1 MKSSPPSAGKHPL
14 PRPRR
19 RIKTASPVN
28 NPLKG
33 RKGSD
38 NMSVSYSIAGRE
50 IAPAEIGGLEL
61 LSDAIVAI
69 CSAVRKR
76 VNGK

>member
-1 MKSSPPSAGKHPL
+1 
-14 PRPRR
+14 
-19 RIKTASPVN
+19 
-28 NPLKG
+28 
-33 RKGSD
+33 
-38 NMSVSYSIAGRE
+38 MSVSYSIAGRE